1 MIPKLKP
8 LWRGLS
14 ATFLSL
20 LVVGS
25 LGYGLADDWRSSLD
39 NFLGTESYVVDDS
52 QGGYFTSN
60 YDTAEEMMAAA
71 KEFAIKEG
79 REGFVLMKNDN
90 NALPLSKDKEIALFG
105 AAAWAPYM
113 QSTSLVGNCSDF
125 GNRCKRGSW
134 RGRNRSLDNFQLP

>member
-1 MIPKLKP
+1 MISKLKP

-52 QGGYFTSN
+52 QEGYFTSN

-113 QSTSLVGNCSDF
+113 QSTGDLKAGNDEAV
-125 GNRCKRGSW
+125 NPARLR
-134 RGRNRSLDNFQLP
+134 RRS

>member
-1 MIPKLKP
+1 MISKLKP
-8 LWRGLS
+8 LWRGLF

-52 QGGYFTSN
+52 QEGYFTSN

-113 QSTSLVGNCSDF
+113 QSTGDLKAGNDDAV
-125 GNRCKRGSW
+125 NPARLR
-134 RGRNRSLDNFQLP
+134 RRS

>member
-1 MIPKLKP
+1 MISKLKP

-52 QGGYFTSN
+52 QGGYFTCN

-134 RGRNRSLDNFQLP
+134 RGRNRSVDNFQLP